1 MITRMVV
8 QTAIWLAAMA
18 AILFLAAGDW
28 GWPQGWVFLGEV
40 AVSTFGVNLWLV
52 RHDPA
57 LLASRLSAPV
67 QRDQRPWDRTFM
79 LVGLLAGSGRI
90 LHEFI
95 PSSRDRRPWWERLLG
110 HVRPYLS

>member
-1 MITRMVV
+1 MITQMVV
-8 QTAIWLAAMA
+8 LTAIWLAAMA
-18 AILFLAAGDW
+18 AILFLAAGNW

-40 AVSTFGVNLWLV
+40 AVSIFGVNLLLA

-79 LVGLLAGSGRI
+79 LVGLFV
-90 LHEFI
+90 FI
-95 PSSRDRRPWWERLLG
+95 GWLLLPRRLWLW
-110 HVRPYLS
+110 